1 MGSNPNYPSA
11 NSFTNRSRSIWRICA
26 LTMSILQSL
35 DNGQPF
41 LGEGELKPQSWAG
54 TCPVFGAGG
63 VAPLPLGT
71 YRIILCTLLTVA
83 YSWADICPVFY
94 YNTHILRTILCMVW
108 FGHQHALVQYL
119 EQAGLPVVYNRL
131 GLTSGAVRQHQN
143 EHVNARRT

>member
-1 MGSNPNYPSA
+1 MGSNPKYPSA
-11 NSFTNRSRSIWRICA
+11 NSFSKRSRSIWHFYA
-26 LTMSILQSL
+26 LTIGKAWTMGSRFWVRGNWSR
-35 DNGQPF
+35 
-41 LGEGELKPQSWAG
+41 QSWAG

-63 VAPLPLGT
+63 VAPLRLCA
-71 YRIILCTLLTVA
+71 YKIISCTLLTVA